1 MSWTTIARREYAA
14 TGDSRAI
21 RWLLA
26 LLAGACI
33 LSGYL
38 YPVLGSEPYTTKA
51 FVGFGFLT
59 GSIDYLLPL
68 IGVFLGY
75 GAIVTERTSGQLTL
89 LLSLPYSRR
98 DLVVGKLVGRSL
110 AFATTLVAALAV
122 AGALVAYPFGSL
134 SLGWYLAFVALTV
147 LYGVI
152 FTGIATAVS
161 ILTRSKHLATAG
173 SFGAYGLFVPVWGA
187 ARSALRYGLESIG
200 LIDGALPDPALF
212 LFGLNPVTLYDR
224 LVAGFFVDGGAS
236 AYAESNAW
244 YLSEWLALP
253 LFLAWVVVP
262 VALGH
267 LRFRNTDL

>member
-1 MSWTTIARREYAA
+1 MSWTTIARREYAT

-26 LLAGACI
+26 LLAGACV

-59 GSIDYLLPL
+59 GCIDYLLPL

-122 AGALVAYPFGSL
+122 AGALVVYPFGSL
-134 SLGWYLAFVALTV
+134 SPGWYLAFVALTV

-152 FTGIATAVS
+152 FTGIAIAVS
-161 ILTRSKHLATAG
+161 MLTRSKHLATAG
-173 SFGAYGLFVPVWGA
+173 AFGAYGLFVLIWGTARA
-187 ARSALRYGLESIG
+187 ALAFGLETVG

-224 LVAGFFVDGGAS
+224 LVTGFFVDGGAGP
-236 AYAESNAW
+236 YAESSAW

-253 LFLAWVVVP
+253 LFLAWAVVP
-262 VALGH
+262 VAFGY

>member
-21 RWLLA
+21 RWLLWA
-26 LLAGACI
+26 LAGACI

-38 YPVLGSEPYTTKA
+38 YPVLGSEPFTTKA

-98 DLVVGKLVGRSL
+98 DLVLGKLVGRSL
-110 AFATTLVAALAV
+110 AFTTALVAALAV
-122 AGALVAYPFGSL
+122 AGALVVYPFGSL
-134 SLGWYLAFVALTV
+134 SPGWYLAFIVLTV
-147 LYGVI
+147 LYGWI
-152 FTGIATAVS
+152 FTGIATTIS
-161 ILTRSKHLATAG
+161 MLTRSKHLATVGA
-173 SFGAYGLFVPVWGA
+173 FGVYGLFVLVWGV
-187 ARSALRYGLESIG
+187 ARSALRYGLEAIG
-200 LIDGALPDPALF
+200 LIDGELPDAVLF

-224 LVAGFFVDGGAS
+224 LLSGFVVDGSAG
-236 AYAESNAW
+236 AYAGSNAW
-244 YLSEWLALP
+244 YLSEWLALA
-253 LFLAWVVVP
+253 LFLAWTVVP
-262 VALGH
+262 VALGY

>member
-21 RWLLA
+21 RWLLWA
-26 LLAGACI
+26 LAGACV

-38 YPVLGSEPYTTKA
+38 YPVLGSEPFTTKA

-59 GSIDYLLPL
+59 GSIEYLLPL

-75 GAIVTERTSGQLTL
+75 GAVVTERASGQLTL

-110 AFATTLVAALAV
+110 AFATTLVAALTV
-122 AGALVAYPFGSL
+122 AGVLVVYPFGSL
-134 SLGWYLAFVALTV
+134 SLGWYLAFIALTV

-152 FTGIATAVS
+152 FTGIATTFS
-161 ILTRSKHLATAG
+161 MLTRSKHLATVGA
-173 SFGAYGLFVPVWGA
+173 FGAYGLFVLVWGV
-187 ARSALRYGLESIG
+187 ARSVLKHGLETIG
-200 LIDGALPDPALF
+200 LIDGALPDPVLF
-212 LFGLNPVTLYDR
+212 LFGLNPVTVYDR
-224 LVAGFFVDGGAS
+224 LVAGFFVDGGAG

-244 YLSEWLALP
+244 YLSEWLALA
-253 LFLAWVVVP
+253 LFFAWT
-262 VALGH
+262 VAPITLGY